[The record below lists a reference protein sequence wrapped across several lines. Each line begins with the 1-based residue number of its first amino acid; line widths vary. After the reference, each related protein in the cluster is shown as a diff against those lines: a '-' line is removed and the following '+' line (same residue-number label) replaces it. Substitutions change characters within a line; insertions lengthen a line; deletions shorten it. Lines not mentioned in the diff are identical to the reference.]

1 MEKAKRATVRL
12 FGRLHT
18 FRASQGLPTEF
29 EVEIPAE
36 GRTGHEIASA
46 EGLPVGEI
54 EAVFRNGRVQNLYDL
69 LFPGDRIAFVPAGT
83 PGPYRM
89 LLGLYREKLERE
101 RREEKGG
108 KDSH

>member
-1 MEKAKRATVRL
+1 MERTNRARVRL

-101 RREEKGG
+101 RREAKGG
-108 KDSH
+108 KDPH

>member
-1 MEKAKRATVRL
+1 MEKTNRATVRL
-12 FGRLHT
+12 FGRLYT
-18 FRASQGLPTEF
+18 FRTSRGLPPEF

-46 EGLPVGEI
+46 AGLPVEQI

-69 LFPGDRIAFVPAGT
+69 LFPGDRIAFVPSGT

-89 LLGLYREKLERE
+89 LLGLYREKLERV
-101 RREEKGG
+101 RREGKGG
-108 KDSH
+108 